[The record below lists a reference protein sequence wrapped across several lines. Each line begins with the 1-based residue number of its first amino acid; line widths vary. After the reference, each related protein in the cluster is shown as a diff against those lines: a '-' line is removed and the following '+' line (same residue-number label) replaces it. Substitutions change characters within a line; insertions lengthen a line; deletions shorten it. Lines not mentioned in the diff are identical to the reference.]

1 MRYPMHGAR
10 MSDLVWAAVCQ
21 RAQLEGT
28 TASRIIVAACCEYVS
43 KPLPATP
50 ERRTRKRVAAP
61 PGRPLDAL
69 GGQCG
74 QHGSRQAKGV
84 CLACGEPAEGSA

>member
-1 MRYPMHGAR
+1 MRYPVRGIR
-10 MSDLVWAAVCQ
+10 TSDLVWAAVQQ
-21 RAQLEGT
+21 RARLEDT
-28 TASRIIVAACCEYVS
+28 TITRIAVAAFAEYVS

-50 ERRTRKRVAAP
+50 RRKAAPRVAAP

-69 GGQCG
+69 GGQCE

-84 CLACGEPAEGSA
+84 CLSCGEVVAPPE